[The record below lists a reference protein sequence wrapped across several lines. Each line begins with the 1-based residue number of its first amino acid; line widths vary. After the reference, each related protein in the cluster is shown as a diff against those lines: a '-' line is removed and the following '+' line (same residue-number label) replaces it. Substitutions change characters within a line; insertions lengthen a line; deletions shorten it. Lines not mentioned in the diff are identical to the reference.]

1 MVEALL
7 IGLAL
12 WAAAAFAFW
21 ALCRQAGRLDDAE
34 GRGDG

>member
-1 MVEALL
+1 MTEVLL

-21 ALCRQAGRLDDAE
+21 ALCRHAGRLDDDE
-34 GRGDG
+34 GR